1 MELAEA
7 FLGLWNCFTDY
18 FSDFFAIFSA
28 FFAAHQSSLF
38 EMLSIFKHFYD
49 FFPQITSRFLKT
61 RSWNS
66 GSLQVRLQCEICS
79 VI

>member
-28 FFAAHQSSLF
+28 FLQLIKVLYSKCFRF
-38 EMLSIFKHFYD
+38 LSISMIFSPKL
-49 FFPQITSRFLKT
+49 PQDS
-61 RSWNS
+61 
-66 GSLQVRLQCEICS
+66 
-79 VI
+79 